1 MKTLILLAL
10 VAIPLL
16 ADKKPEEPKVSS
28 GRGASDRA
36 EILATVHAN
45 PEAVKRVLG
54 SDMKGYIMV
63 VELEMKPRTEE
74 GFRLDRDDFQLL
86 TTDDGQKS
94 KPYSPSQ
101 LVGKG
106 HLVIKAVQGP
116 TSGIQG
122 QNNGP
127 VWGGIGGTRPTM
139 GPGNGGMMGN
149 GSGAGSVVNQ
159 TSEGQEAK
167 GPEDPMKKVLE
178 EKELPQKQSAEPVK
192 GLLYFPIEGKHK
204 TKNIILLY
212 RGTAGRIDV
221 EFK

>member
-1 MKTLILLAL
+1 MKTLTLLAL
-10 VAIPLL
+10 SSVLL
-16 ADKKPEEPKVSS
+16 FADKKPEEPKVSS
-28 GRGASDRA
+28 SRGASDRA

-63 VELEMKPRTEE
+63 VEVEIKPRTED
-74 GFRLDRDDFQLL
+74 GFKIDRDDFELL

-94 KPYSPSQ
+94 KPYSPGQ

-106 HLVIKAVQGP
+106 HLVIKSVAGP
-116 TSGIQG
+116 SSGIQG

-127 VWGGIGGTRPTM
+127 IWGGLGGTRPTM
-139 GPGNGGMMGN
+139 GPGNGSMVGN
-149 GSGAGSVVNQ
+149 AKTSGPVVNQ
-159 TSEGQEAK
+159 TSEGEPSK
-167 GPEDPMKKVLE
+167 GPDDPMKTVLE
-178 EKELPQKQSAEPVK
+178 EKELPQKELTAPLK

>member
-1 MKTLILLAL
+1 MKTLTLLAL
-10 VAIPLL
+10 SAALLL
-16 ADKKPEEPKVSS
+16 ADKKPEEPRVSS
-28 GRGASDRA
+28 SRGASDRA

-54 SDMKGYIMV
+54 NDMKGYIMV
-63 VELEMKPRTEE
+63 VEVELKPRTED
-74 GFRLDRDDFQLL
+74 GVRVDRDDFELL
-86 TTDDGQKS
+86 MTDDGQKS

-116 TSGIQG
+116 SSGIQG

-127 VWGGIGGTRPTM
+127 IWGGLGGTRPRM
-139 GPGNGGMMGN
+139 GPGNGGMVGN
-149 GSGAGSVVNQ
+149 GRGTGPVVNQ
-159 TSEGQEAK
+159 TSEGEESK
-167 GPEDPMKKVLE
+167 GPEDPMKQTLE
-178 EKELPQKQSAEPVK
+178 EKELPQKQTAEPVK
-192 GLLYFPIEGKHK
+192 GLLYFPIDGKHK